1 MQLPP
6 SYRSNSKKAKARR
19 GFEPQHRPP
28 EHEPAAPTADSLD
41 GWISQVQFIQS
52 GAKLTDL
59 PRSEVPEVAIAGRSN
74 AGKSTALN
82 ILCQRKRLAFASKTP
97 GRTRLINLFGL
108 MYREAEWGR
117 LVDLPGYGYAKVDK
131 ETQARWEV
139 ELARYLSERENLA
152 GLILVTDIRHALGP
166 LDRQML
172 DWFGR
177 RACPVHLLLT
187 KADKLTRQEQLLR
200 LREVQAVVAER
211 SAAWGGDVTASLFS
225 GLARTGREPVL
236 ERISGWIGLAPVNLE
251 DGDGSEMQK
260 KADVE
265 TSAELPVHQA
275 PAQGVEAGVALP
287 SAFVQDNPKEF
298 PNES

>member
-1 MQLPP
+1 MQPP
-6 SYRSNSKKAKARR
+6 RSFRSNSKKAKARR
-19 GFEPQHRPP
+19 GLEPRHRPP
-28 EHEPAAPTADSLD
+28 AEEPAAPTAESLD

-82 ILCQRKRLAFASKTP
+82 ILCQRRRLAFASKTP

-131 ETQARWEV
+131 QTQARWEV
-139 ELARYLSERENLA
+139 ELARYLAERANLK

-166 LDRQML
+166 LDQQML

-177 RACPVHLLLT
+177 RQCPIHLLLT
-187 KADKLTRQEQLLR
+187 KADKLSRQEQTVR
-200 LREVQAVVAER
+200 LREVQALVDER
-211 SAAWGGDVTASLFS
+211 GHAWGGEVSVSLFS

-236 ERISGWIGLAPVNLE
+236 EKISQWIGLAPVAP
-251 DGDGSEMQK
+251 DGEQK
-260 KADVE
+260 KADAE
-265 TSAELPVHQA
+265 ASAELPVHQA

-287 SAFVQDNPKEF
+287 TAFVQDNPTEF
-298 PNES
+298 PHEP